1 MDHGVIPNFKVHYR
15 RRVIERLLI
24 DIRTANNA
32 ADRKVLLVK
41 AVFFPSGAWRDVKSE
56 TIPHCFEKAV
66 DGAAAVTRLGQLWEA
81 AGNASLV
88 PSGLDYLDFALADQD
103 LVATEE
109 PTADELAASVSEK
122 GTATD
127 SSPSTA
133 EATTLV
139 RLSLGPLQQLSQL
152 STCSVCTCAPNRAV
166 VICWTTLSTVF

>member
-32 ADRKVLLVK
+32 ADRKRCQIT
-41 AVFFPSGAWRDVKSE
+41 AEADVDAA
-56 TIPHCFEKAV
+56 AV

-152 STCSVCTCAPNRAV
+152 STRSVCTCAPNRAV